1 MHDHGQE
8 PKARAD
14 ARGPVRDGRTAGS
27 QTAAQAQAART
38 GGTLTP
44 QSVLALQRGI
54 GNAEIGRLLELQ
66 RHTDNGGCCGG
77 PEPEDRHSGNAP
89 IQRSTVHD
97 VLRSPGKPLPEA
109 LRSEMEARMGA
120 NFRDVVIHDNAAA
133 ARSAVEVNADAYTAN
148 KNHIVVGPRGLNKRT
163 LAHELT
169 HVEQQRAG
177 AVAGTDNGNG
187 LRVSDPSDRFERAAE
202 ANAARVM
209 ARTPRAPEMPETHEA
224 DLGPEAVS
232 EPHTSLQRSSAYGR
246 NAAWSGTRG
255 PFVQRGKRAGG
266 AAAATVADKARTKA
280 TKLRGT
286 KTRKEKG
293 REKAEEEKK
302 AKGKDR
308 FGGQSVDR
316 RFRPV
321 VAGLGYSRTGMWTDK
336 ITVSGTRSFKRSP
349 DEQTL
354 RHLSTQLYWY
364 AKELLE
370 QKDEQEFQAM
380 YVNGGIV
387 VASNLDSSVQAV
399 YDKLNRE
406 LDDYVMEYASAED
419 GEEPA
424 DPFEQMLTTTQHD
437 GDVRAETVANKFGN
451 LKAGT
456 RPVRD
461 GAEEMLYSI
470 QGSGKNNLL
479 QADMSGIAAVIDSGA
494 ITERIAFLS
503 GGSSFHAEQKL
514 VLALQKTS
522 GGHSAW
528 IAGKKRP
535 CMSCL
540 ATLTYARDRGGMRIS
555 FQERPGG
562 YFLKGNPGL
571 VALGKALG
579 HVDGR
584 MEAWLDLWT
593 LHVTSHKSFSIG
605 ADSDRSNMPSEY
617 GVTPSLSSSGMD
629 ADYGSGSDSDA
640 EETAAS
646 SSSTSTS
653 SSSSSS
659 AASRAAARARF
670 RKRYKGRMKK

>member
-1 MHDHGQE
+1 M
-8 PKARAD
+8 
-14 ARGPVRDGRTAGS
+14 RDGRTAGS
-27 QTAAQAQAART
+27 QTAAQAARAVRT
-38 GGTLTP
+38 GEALTP
-44 QSVLALQRGI
+44 QSVLAPQGGI
-54 GNAEIGRLLELQ
+54 GNAAISRLLELQ
-66 RHTDNGGCCGG
+66 RHTDNGGCCDG
-77 PEPEDRHSGNAP
+77 PEPEDRHPGNAP

-109 LRSEMEARMGA
+109 LRSEMEARMGVS
-120 NFRDVVIHDNAAA
+120 FRDVVIHDDAAA

-177 AVAGTDNGNG
+177 AVAGTDNGSG

-209 ARTPRAPEMPETHEA
+209 VRTPRAPEMPETPEA

-302 AKGKDR
+302 AKGKER
-308 FGGQSVDR
+308 FGKKGVDR

-321 VAGLGYSRTGMWTDK
+321 VEPLRYSMAGMWTDK
-336 ITVSGTRSFKRSP
+336 ITVSGTRSFKRRP

-364 AKELLE
+364 AKKMLE

-387 VASNLDSSVQAV
+387 VASNLDSSVRAV
-399 YDKLNRE
+399 YDKLNGK
-406 LDDYVMEYASAED
+406 LADYVREYASAED

-456 RPVRD
+456 RPVRG

-470 QGSGKNNLL
+470 QGSGENNLL
-479 QADMSGIAAVIDSGA
+479 QADMSGIAAVIDSGE
-494 ITERIAFLS
+494 ITKRIVFLS

-540 ATLTYARDRGGMRIS
+540 ATLTYAREHGGMKIS

-562 YFLKGNPGL
+562 YWLNGNPGL
-571 VALGKALG
+571 VALGRALG

-584 MEAWLDLWT
+584 MEAWLDSWT
-593 LHVTSHKSFSIG
+593 LRVTSHKSFSIR

>member
-27 QTAAQAQAART
+27 QTAAQAARAVRT
-38 GGTLTP
+38 GEALTP
-44 QSVLALQRGI
+44 QSVLAPQGGI
-54 GNAEIGRLLELQ
+54 GNAAISRLLELQ
-66 RHTDNGGCCGG
+66 RHTDNGGCCDG
-77 PEPEDRHSGNAP
+77 PEPEDRHPGNAP

-109 LRSEMEARMGA
+109 LRSEMEARMGVS
-120 NFRDVVIHDNAAA
+120 FRDVVIHDDAAA

-177 AVAGTDNGNG
+177 AVAGTDNGSG

-209 ARTPRAPEMPETHEA
+209 VRTPRAPEMPETPEA

-302 AKGKDR
+302 AKGKER
-308 FGGQSVDR
+308 FGKKGVDR

-321 VAGLGYSRTGMWTDK
+321 VEPLRYSMAGMWTDK
-336 ITVSGTRSFKRSP
+336 ITVSGTRSFKRRP

-364 AKELLE
+364 AKKMLE

-387 VASNLDSSVQAV
+387 VASNLDSSVRAV
-399 YDKLNRE
+399 YDKLNGK
-406 LDDYVMEYASAED
+406 LADYVREYASAED

-456 RPVRD
+456 RPVRG

-470 QGSGKNNLL
+470 QGSGENNLL
-479 QADMSGIAAVIDSGA
+479 QADMSGIAAVIDSGE
-494 ITERIAFLS
+494 ITKRIVFLS

-540 ATLTYARDRGGMRIS
+540 ATLTYAREHGGMKIS

-562 YFLKGNPGL
+562 YWLNGNPGL
-571 VALGKALG
+571 VALGRALG

-584 MEAWLDLWT
+584 MEAWLDSWT
-593 LHVTSHKSFSIG
+593 LRVTSHKSFSIR

-670 RKRYKGRMKK
+670 RKRYKAG